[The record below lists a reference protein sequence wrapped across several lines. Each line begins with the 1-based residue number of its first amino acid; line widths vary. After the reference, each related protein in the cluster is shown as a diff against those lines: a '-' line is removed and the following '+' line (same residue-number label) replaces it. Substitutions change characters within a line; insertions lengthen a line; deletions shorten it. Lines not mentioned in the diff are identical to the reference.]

1 MKTTYTHLSAC
12 GGMLWW
18 RVYAREDMCGKG
30 AMLVRTHYAS
40 LHQRRSLINCP
51 LHTHLI
57 QRSDLQLPVW
67 QYSDVHWQTGLLPLI
82 AVKPKRR
89 DIV

>member
-1 MKTTYTHLSAC
+1 METAYTHLSALV
-12 GGMLWW
+12 MLWW
-18 RVYAREDMCGKG
+18 RVYARGCMRGEW
-30 AMLVRTHYAS
+30 AMLARTHYT
-40 LHQRRSLINCP
+40 LLLQRRYLINFP

-67 QYSDVHWQTGLLPLI
+67 QYSDVHWQASLLPLI

-89 DIV
+89 DFV